1 MVLKSSKKVHFL
13 KPKSVKAIYIYTP
26 ERSHYILQK
35 MVFFSMLTY
44 CFRDI
49 RVWSRGILLNFC
61 RVTSLVIL
69 IANIS
74 WTVVQTPINYI
85 IFWKSEMRTFRCK
98 CVNCF
103 NRLWFLADV
112 RTKLRKFHFFRQFE
126 DYNGIRTRNHL
137 ARKRTLEFRCSHLNF
152 KYDACFEPVSRHD
165 TNIHLRAITQK
176 GTWKLDNWTHFFI
189 YFFRPN

>member
-1 MVLKSSKKVHFL
+1 
-13 KPKSVKAIYIYTP
+13 
-26 ERSHYILQK
+26 

-61 RVTSLVIL
+61 WVTSLVIL

-112 RTKLRKFHFFRQFE
+112 RAKLRKFHFFRQFE
-126 DYNGIRTRNHL
+126 DYNGIRTYNHL
-137 ARKRTLEFRCSHLNF
+137 ARKRTLEFRCSHF
-152 KYDACFEPVSRHD
+152 KLPIWRLFRACFKTWYILTFKGHNSE
-165 TNIHLRAITQK
+165 TNVEIRQINPYFHL
-176 GTWKLDNWTHFFI
+176 LF
-189 YFFRPN
+189 PP